1 MTPTDLRRILA
12 LAGWSQR
19 ELARRIGYTEGPV
32 RAWARGAGYA
42 PPDVANWLEAIEPLA
57 ADVAWHRAEAERI
70 EAMYPPPPEK
80 RWGTKGK
87 ASG

>member
-1 MTPTDLRRILA
+1 MTPDDLRRIIA

-32 RAWARGAGYA
+32 RGWARGIGDV
-42 PPDVANWLEAIEPLA
+42 PPDVAAWLEAIKPLA

-70 EAMYPPPPEK
+70 EALYPAAPAK

-87 ASG
+87 GGG